1 MRNPRSGGKSGDAT
15 CDPLH
20 EPDGPAAAGHP
31 RSPVRRLPLI
41 CYHCRRDIAG
51 DAKTVTMPG
60 RRWLRPVQLTVRLH
74 QRCYRSMLR
83 DMGSEHLVA

>member
-1 MRNPRSGGKSGDAT
+1 
-15 CDPLH
+15 
-20 EPDGPAAAGHP
+20 
-31 RSPVRRLPLI
+31 LI